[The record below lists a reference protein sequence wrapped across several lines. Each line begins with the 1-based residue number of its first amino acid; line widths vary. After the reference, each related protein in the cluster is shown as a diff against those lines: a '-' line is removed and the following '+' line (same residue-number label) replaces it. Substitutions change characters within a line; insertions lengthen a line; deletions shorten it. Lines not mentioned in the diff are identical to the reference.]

1 MKKDPR
7 DIIIRPLISEKSTD
21 MMEENKYTFVVSG
34 KANKIEI
41 KSALES
47 IFDVQVKSVNT
58 ANYQGKRKRLG
69 RFPEGKQSSWKKAII
84 TLAESSK
91 PIELFESR

>member
-7 DIIIRPLISEKSTD
+7 DVIVRPLISEKSTD
-21 MMEENKYTFVVSG
+21 MMEDNKYTFVVSG

-41 KSALES
+41 KNALES
-47 IFDVQVKSVNT
+47 IFDVQVQSVNT
-58 ANYQGKRKRLG
+58 ANYNGKKKRLG
-69 RFPEGKQSSWKKAII
+69 RFPEGKQASWKKAII
-84 TLAESSK
+84 TLSESSK